1 MRFELLD
8 EVVAVKGM
16 NRGVKGQVIALACD
30 RDGTLVEVTTLHTDG
45 PISYTCVNLPETLV
59 RVVDDRF
66 PRRPPPL
73 RPSEPPRCTTPKS
86 ESSIVMDVML
96 GWALLFVMFGAAA
109 IAIYSSMK

>member
-30 RDGTLVEVTTLHTDG
+30 RDGTLMEVTTLHTDG

-66 PRRPPPL
+66 PRKTPTPA
-73 RPSEPPRCTTPKS
+73 PPRCTTPKS